1 MTTPDFPDFGL
12 PQAHAT
18 AISTTGTPLLHG
30 ANVVQGA
37 NAVVC
42 TPLGF
47 QSPFQTVAK
56 PGYIIAITAVSAGTP
71 TSPWLRVSLFWF
83 DTPNAQHGTAEE
95 VWVIPVTTSG
105 GSTIRVLG
113 KGPTKGQSV
122 TIQLHNTDGAV
133 ACTATYTFVETTQHI
148 ARDDWRSDPIASVA
162 GQTAPAQQDPWALIM
177 GAETG
182 IAIGA
187 SAQHAVLL
195 PLYAG
200 QVALNLV
207 NPNTTKNLGVTVQA
221 VDPALT
227 GAAAQLFNEPLYA
240 AETLHATINLPRC
253 PCQLVLFN
261 NQTVGITGLSWS
273 MQPIELAS

>member
-30 ANVVQGA
+30 VNVIQGA
-37 NAVVC
+37 NLVNVPAN
-42 TPLGF
+42 GF
-47 QSPFQTVAK
+47 ASPFQTVAK
-56 PGYIIAITAVSAGTP
+56 PGYVIALQAVSVGTP

-83 DTPNAQHGTAEE
+83 DTPGGAHGTAEE
-95 VWVIPVTTSG
+95 VWVVPVTTSG
-105 GSTIRVLG
+105 GSVIRILG

-133 ACTATYTFVETTQHI
+133 ACNVTYTFLETTQHI
-148 ARDDWRSDPIASVA
+148 ARDDWRSDPIVSVA
-162 GQTAPAQQDPWALIM
+162 GQTAPAQSDPWALIM

-182 IAIGA
+182 VAIGA
-187 SAQHAVLL
+187 SASHGVLL

-207 NPNTTKNLGVTVQA
+207 NPNTTKNLGITVQA
-221 VDPALT
+221 VDPQLA
-227 GAAAQLFNEPLYA
+227 GAAAQLFNEPVYA
-240 AETLHATINLPRC
+240 LETLHATINLPRC

-261 NQTVGITGLSWS
+261 NQTLGITGLSWS

>member
-30 ANVVQGA
+30 VNVIQGA
-37 NAVVC
+37 NLVNVPAN
-42 TPLGF
+42 GF
-47 QSPFQTVAK
+47 ASPFQTVAK
-56 PGYIIAITAVSAGTP
+56 PGYVIALQAVSVGTP

-83 DTPNAQHGTAEE
+83 DTPGAAHGTAEE
-95 VWVIPVTTSG
+95 VWVVPVTTSG
-105 GSTIRVLG
+105 GSVIRILG

-133 ACTATYTFVETTQHI
+133 ACNVTYTFLETTQHI

-162 GQTAPAQQDPWALIM
+162 AQTPFAQQDPWALIM

-182 IAIGA
+182 ISIPA
-187 SAQHAVLL
+187 SSSVGRLL

-200 QVALNLV
+200 QVALNV
-207 NPNTTKNLGVTVQA
+207 VDGFATPNWGVTVQA
-221 VDPALT
+221 IDPALT
-227 GAAAQLFNEPLYA
+227 GAAAQLYNQPKLSVA
-240 AETLHATINLPRC
+240 TLQATVNLPRC
-253 PCQLVLFN
+253 PCQVILFN
-261 NQTVGITGLSWS
+261 LATVAQSAFALSV
-273 MQPIELAS
+273 QPIEFAS